1 MTPSARRDRNRTNAF
16 TLVELL
22 VVIAII
28 GILVALLLPAV
39 QAAREAAR
47 RSACVNNQKNLALA
61 CLNFESTH
69 KALPYARKVDQWDS
83 YTWLQEILPYIEQQA
98 VYDNFRDISSAG
110 PMAGVDKGGW
120 SPAGDDAQKRSARHT
135 QIPPYYCPSDTTPV
149 QNEMG
154 SPTWGLWR
162 GNYRAS
168 VGSENNLY
176 GDTDATLS
184 LFRRDATVNKTVFG
198 PGCFEVKSRLLTS
211 TGQITDSTNKYWKPK
226 RMRLGE
232 ISDGTSSTIMLA
244 EGISA
249 TEVVDWGGVMGSVI
263 YGNMGGAL
271 FATLYGPNEAAVP
284 DQVLGPCPRQ
294 QGDSQY
300 PDTAPCTGGGHP
312 GEGQPGGGATHVAAR
327 SHHPGGVNVA
337 MADGSVD
344 FKTDGVDVAYWRS
357 LGTRGNGDV
366 VNAN

>member
-1 MTPSARRDRNRTNAF
+1 MTLSARRDRNKTKAF

-83 YTWLQEILPYIEQQA
+83 FTWVQEILPYIEQQA
-98 VYDNFRDISSAG
+98 VYDNFVDISAPG
-110 PMAGVDKGGW
+110 PVGGIDKGGW
-120 SPAGDDAQKRSARHT
+120 TPAGDHAQKRSARHT

-154 SPTWGLWR
+154 STQWGLWR

-168 VGSENNLY
+168 VGSENNIY
-176 GDTDATLS
+176 GDTAATLE
-184 LFRRDATVNKTVFG
+184 LFRREPNKAVFG
-198 PGCFEVKSRLLTS
+198 PGCFEVKSRALTS
-211 TGQITDSTNKYWKPK
+211 TGKVVDASNKYWKPK
-226 RMRLGE
+226 RVRLGE
-232 ISDGTSSTIMLA
+232 ISDGTSATILLS
-244 EGISA
+244 EGLSA
-249 TEVVDWGGVMGSVI
+249 TEVVDWGGVMGSLI
-263 YGNMGGAL
+263 YGNMGGGL
-271 FATLYGPNEAAVP
+271 FATLYGPNEAAAP
-284 DQVLGPCPRQ
+284 DQVFGDCPRQ
-294 QGDSQY
+294 RGDSQY
-300 PDTAPCTGGGHP
+300 PDTAPCIKGADHP
-312 GEGQPGGGATHVAAR
+312 QEGQGGANTHVAAR

-337 MADGSVD
+337 MSDGSVD